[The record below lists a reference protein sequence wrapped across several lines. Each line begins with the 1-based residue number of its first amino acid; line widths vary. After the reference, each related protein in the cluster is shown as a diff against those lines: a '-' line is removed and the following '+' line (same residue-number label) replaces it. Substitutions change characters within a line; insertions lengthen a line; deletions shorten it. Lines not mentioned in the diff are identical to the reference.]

1 MPRRPSSLLWPPLR
15 FAKAAKLLLSFN
27 ILFFLSACERQQ
39 APFLDTWKLPGEEI
53 SLEFRSNG
61 TLLHSTLSTSTEG
74 TWRQDESGS
83 LFLDM
88 GKEQWKAAFFESNDE
103 LRVNDSQSNLYIF
116 LREPVAALVDS
127 AQVLF
132 NRGYETRDC
141 DSSITF
147 YSQSIS
153 LLEGIPSETGHLA
166 RAYNNRGICEER
178 GENIDAAFADYN
190 KALSLDPELDIA
202 YGNRAWLYEQTGE
215 KEKAYADYK
224 KAAELGYL
232 PAKIWMEEYEK
243 QTAKKLPIVNK

>member
-1 MPRRPSSLLWPPLR
+1 MPRRSSSLQWSTLR
-15 FAKAAKLLLSFN
+15 YAQVTKLLLSFS
-27 ILFFLSACERQQ
+27 IMVFLSSCDRQK

-53 SLEFRSNG
+53 SLEFRSDG
-61 TLLHSTLSTSTEG
+61 TLLSSTHSTSTEG
-74 TWRQDESGS
+74 HWHQDESGN
-83 LFLDM
+83 LFLDL
-88 GKEQWKAAFFESNDE
+88 GKERWKAVFSESDDE
-103 LRVNDSQSNLYIF
+103 LRVNDSHSNLRIF
-116 LREPVAALVDS
+116 LREPVAVLVDS

-141 DSSITF
+141 DSSVTF

-178 GENIDAAFADYN
+178 DGNTDAAFADYN
-190 KALSLDPELDIA
+190 TALSLDPELDIA

-232 PAKIWMEEYEK
+232 PAKIWLEEYEK
-243 QTAKKLPIVNK
+243 QGSKEIAGGQ